1 EDVAQFYARQ
11 GVDADV
17 ALSGNVVEIRVTQ
30 DWRQLQR
37 GGSLWAR
44 VGPYIYV
51 FSPAT
56 KELFETWGGVAAV
69 RAITV
74 TANGEEVARALLPR
88 DALNDVTWR
97 RSLNLLGTALQQGTE
112 RPSRLED
119 LVEWGEEYTEHQ
131 YSPEYVPECRGGQGN
146 EQESHTDSGRRHRS
160 GHNGSNT
167 PRPRGGGR
175 ENRVGAAP
183 GRRRGD
189 HRAPFAAAGRDA
201 GIDPLDGR
209 GAQGPAHDAGRLRLP
224 LRERCAAQ
232 G

>member
-1 EDVAQFYARQ
+1 MNRSVVRRGSAALLLLAIAACDRILPERQDLSLPSAEDVAQLYARQ

-131 YSPEYVPECRGGQGN
+131 YSPEYVPE
-146 EQESHTDSGRRHRS
+146 
-160 GHNGSNT
+160 
-167 PRPRGGGR
+167 
-175 ENRVGAAP
+175 
-183 GRRRGD
+183 
-189 HRAPFAAAGRDA
+189 
-201 GIDPLDGR
+201 
-209 GAQGPAHDAGRLRLP
+209 
-224 LRERCAAQ
+224 
-232 G
+232 